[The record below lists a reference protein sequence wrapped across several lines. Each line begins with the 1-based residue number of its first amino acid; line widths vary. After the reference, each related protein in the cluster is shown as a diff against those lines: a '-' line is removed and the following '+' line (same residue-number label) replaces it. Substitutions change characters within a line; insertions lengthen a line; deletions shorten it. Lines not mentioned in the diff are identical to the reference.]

1 GVRQSLR
8 GPVGIFAVSHHHA
21 ALASS
26 GAHHRQRP
34 CIPTFRGRRSSYRT
48 PRTDVDRSSD
58 ECPPACPRRYRSEE
72 ASALWLGTACRLY
85 GSRTLCRQ
93 RYQPPARAVRI
104 DLLAIN
110 THKVL
115 AAAGYDVR
123 LDAIAAQILHEF
135 EHRLIDE
142 FGVGSLPALVLC
154 VRQPF
159 LYFRLEVVHRHAG
172 QRGEENF
179 FKVM

>member
-1 GVRQSLR
+1 MCCCGLRRALSNTENKEPPVRIGRRYHQRLSALRTSNVLFKFKDALPVALQADNGPAGFLCLIKKLLGKGSDLGVRQSLR

-93 RYQPPARAVRI
+93 RYQPPARAI
-104 DLLAIN
+104 
-110 THKVL
+110 
-115 AAAGYDVR
+115 
-123 LDAIAAQILHEF
+123 
-135 EHRLIDE
+135 
-142 FGVGSLPALVLC
+142 S
-154 VRQPF
+154 
-159 LYFRLEVVHRHAG
+159 
-172 QRGEENF
+172 
-179 FKVM
+179 